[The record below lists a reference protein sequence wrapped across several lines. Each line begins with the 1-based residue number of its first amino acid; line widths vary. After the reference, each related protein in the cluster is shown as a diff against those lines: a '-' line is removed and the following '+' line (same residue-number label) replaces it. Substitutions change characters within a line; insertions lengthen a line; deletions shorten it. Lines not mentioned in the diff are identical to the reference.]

1 MRKHKALPS
10 VGIIGPGRIG
20 QAMGRLLAESRVPI
34 AFIVARKPAVARR
47 AVKFIGEGKPT
58 GLADPKLPGASVLLI
73 ATSDSAIAEVARR
86 LAKLGKGTDA
96 WRGKVVLHTCG
107 SLPSGVLLPLQLRGA
122 AIGSLHPY
130 QTVPSPQAGVRNL
143 RGCYWALEGDRPA
156 MRVARSWVKLL
167 GGVAFSIRPEEKTL
181 YHLSAFIVSPTLVT
195 LMAQAAALLKQA
207 GVPLKISRPMLRQF
221 VAETARNFAEMGAR
235 RALTGP
241 AVRGDWA
248 TIRRHI
254 SALRQSAPEFVPVY
268 QSLLK
273 AMLALAGA
281 GSTALGRTK
290 SKSKGKVQK
299 AKGKSGK
306 GRAAQPQKKV

>member
-47 AVKFIGEGKPT
+47 AVRFIGKGIPT
-58 GLADPKLPGASVLLI
+58 GLADPRLQSASVLLI
-73 ATSDSAIAEVARR
+73 ATSDSAIADVARR
-86 LAKLGKGTDA
+86 LAKLGQGTDA

-167 GGVAFSIRPEEKTL
+167 GGVAFSIRPKEKTL
-181 YHLSAFIVSPTLVT
+181 YHLSAFMVCPTLVT

-207 GVPLKISRPMLRQF
+207 GVPPGISRPMLRQF
-221 VAETARNFAEMGAR
+221 VTETARNFAELGGR

-248 TIRRHI
+248 TIRRHLA
-254 SALRQSAPEFVPVY
+254 ALRRSAPEFEPVY

-273 AMLALAGA
+273 AMLVLAGSA
-281 GSTALGRTK
+281 PRRS
-290 SKSKGKVQK
+290 SKSK
-299 AKGKSGK
+299 AKGRSGK
-306 GRAAQPQKKV
+306 GRAAGPQKRV